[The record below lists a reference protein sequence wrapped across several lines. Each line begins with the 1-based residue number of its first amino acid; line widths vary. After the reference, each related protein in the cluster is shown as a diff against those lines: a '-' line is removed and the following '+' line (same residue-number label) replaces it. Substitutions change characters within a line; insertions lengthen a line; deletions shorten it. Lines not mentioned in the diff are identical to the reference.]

1 MAPAQVVEGKDLPSE
16 FRLLTPRGLALTH
29 STSGSHGLASSG
41 QNASSAM
48 SADLH
53 QRQFVP
59 VSDHRISGDALQMPE
74 QELSS
79 ARQAHDAIDGA
90 WEQGLIQEVQRSLA
104 SQTGIPDDSVLM
116 DHLTRRFES
125 IVIRTALRHTRGR
138 RIDAASRLGIGRNT
152 ITRKIQELKL
162 EDDHW

>member
-1 MAPAQVVEGKDLPSE
+1 
-16 FRLLTPRGLALTH
+16 
-29 STSGSHGLASSG
+29 
-41 QNASSAM
+41 M